1 MPCKLNS
8 VQTTSL
14 SRELSI
20 SDILEQL
27 LYLITALQYAKIRLF
42 VRSFNNNNS

>member
-27 LYLITALQYAKIRLF
+27 LYLITVYNMQKSGFL
-42 VRSFNNNNS
+42 